1 MRVFILINEW
11 CNATESGYDI
21 IEVFDNNPAA
31 IDAMQTS
38 YLDFIHQCDAG
49 NVPNFEEYDVED
61 SIESSIIV
69 RSQTDNNLFEM
80 FYVVGKDVL
89 PSMTITLNTKCR
101 RCGKQF
107 SITVDRK
114 KFVNYMVS
122 GEKELVQDVFPE
134 LTSVDRELFFIS
146 HVCGDC
152 WDEIFG
158 ELEPN
163 GYQEADNSFIE
174 DMIELKSEE
183 QSDSK

>member
-1 MRVFILINEW
+1 MKVFILINEW

-49 NVPNFEEYDVED
+49 NVPNFEEYYVED

-69 RSQTDNNLFEM
+69 RSHADNNLFEM
-80 FYVVGKDVL
+80 FYVIGRDVL
-89 PSMTITLNTKCR
+89 PSMTVTLNTKCR

-114 KFVNYMVS
+114 KFVNYMNS
-122 GEKELVQDVFPE
+122 GQKELIQNVFPE
-134 LTSVDRELFFIS
+134 LTSNDRELFFIS
-146 HVCGDC
+146 HICGEC
-152 WDEIFG
+152 WNDIFDES
-158 ELEPN
+158 EPN
-163 GYQEADNSFIE
+163 GYQEDDSFIE
-174 DMIELKSEE
+174 DMIELKAEE